1 MNDRHG
7 APESGRDQP
16 TDEGAAS
23 GSRLVARWKGIVT
36 RLRRLPRLRL
46 LDVAA
51 LVVAIGVT
59 GVFSVFAYTGGEKSP
74 NVIIEASGQRWIY
87 PLRENRQVTVGGPL
101 GDELISINSGE
112 AWVVTSPCPNK
123 ICIQE
128 GRISKPGQWIAC
140 LPNKIF
146 IRISGTEDQSVDE
159 LSY

>member
-1 MNDRHG
+1 MTTKKLI
-7 APESGRDQP
+7 AM
-16 TDEGAAS
+16 A
-23 GSRLVARWKGIVT
+23 

-46 LDVAA
+46 LDVVA
-51 LVVAIGVT
+51 LALALGVT
-59 GVFSVFAYTGGEKSP
+59 GVFSVFAYTGGDKNP

-101 GDELISINSGE
+101 GDELISISGGE

-123 ICIQE
+123 ICIQQ

-146 IRISGTEDQSVDE
+146 IRVSGKEDQSVDE